1 MIEFVTDIRQCLIY
15 DTPYANAR
23 LIGVEY
29 MISPRVYETLPKEE
43 RQLWHSH
50 QYEIK
55 SGMLVMPA
63 PPGREL
69 PDCSFGSL
77 ELYLP
82 KIIWFVR
89 GYILRFAL
97 DYFQVIPMDI
107 TTVYNIRQK
116 AHLLLSSLLP
126 GTPVTVWSAAE
137 LEEMKD
143 LFPVYGKTY
152 HLWQIDR
159 GDTVPMGPP
168 QLMGSFTSH
177 EDVVRAK
184 PGGLKEL
191 LAERDARFGVDHT
204 DKAERRKDIPEVPI
218 HPGTLFSVAQS

>member
-1 MIEFVTDIRQCLIY
+1 
-15 DTPYANAR
+15 
-23 LIGVEY
+23 
-29 MISPRVYETLPKEE
+29 
-43 RQLWHSH
+43 
-50 QYEIK
+50 
-55 SGMLVMPA
+55 
-63 PPGREL
+63 
-69 PDCSFGSL
+69 
-77 ELYLP
+77 
-82 KIIWFVR
+82 
-89 GYILRFAL
+89 
-97 DYFQVIPMDI
+97 
-107 TTVYNIRQK
+107 
-116 AHLLLSSLLP
+116 
-126 GTPVTVWSAAE
+126 
-137 LEEMKD
+137 MKD

>member
-69 PDCSFGSL
+69 SDCSFGSL

-82 KIIWFVR
+82 KII
-89 GYILRFAL
+89 
-97 DYFQVIPMDI
+97 
-107 TTVYNIRQK
+107 
-116 AHLLLSSLLP
+116 
-126 GTPVTVWSAAE
+126 
-137 LEEMKD
+137 
-143 LFPVYGKTY
+143 
-152 HLWQIDR
+152 
-159 GDTVPMGPP
+159 
-168 QLMGSFTSH
+168 
-177 EDVVRAK
+177 
-184 PGGLKEL
+184 
-191 LAERDARFGVDHT
+191 
-204 DKAERRKDIPEVPI
+204 
-218 HPGTLFSVAQS
+218 